1 MRSSRSFVASL
12 LAAGLALMPLHAAAQ
27 AYAFVVIPSQK
38 LPEKVVEIKVVEN
51 CKVSGSQLICTVA
64 TKETSYATPAGGAGT
79 ALGNLTYGVS
89 RSSPTCVW
97 FYDWTKGTRYQVC
110 WP

>member
-12 LAAGLALMPLHAAAQ
+12 LAAGLALVPLHAAAQ
-27 AYAFVVIPSQK
+27 AYAFVVTPVQK
-38 LPEKVVEIKVVEN
+38 QPEKYVEIKVVEN
-51 CKVSGSQLICTVA
+51 CNVSGSKLTCTVVPN
-64 TKETSYATPAGGAGT
+64 KTSSTPASGAGT
-79 ALGNLTYGVS
+79 TLGNLTYGVS